1 VRALYAASALLA
13 TLLGTGPASAQ
24 GAAPVITMDEA
35 SQVIAGARVYAA
47 AHNLTLSFVVDD
59 AAGHIV
65 MAARMDGA
73 AFGTLAFSEG
83 KAYASAAMGGLNGAE
98 LIARYHAEPWI
109 WGNAATLA
117 GNGPMLAG
125 AGTFPIK
132 RGNAVVGSFAA
143 SGAGPDEDDA
153 AARAGIASAHMAT

>member
-1 VRALYAASALLA
+1 MRAFYVASALLA
-13 TLLGTGPASAQ
+13 TLSSTGPVSAQ
-24 GAAPVITMDEA
+24 GATRPITMNEA
-35 SQVIAGARVYAA
+35 ARVIDGARSYAA
-47 AHNLTLSFVVDD
+47 THRLRLSFVVDD
-59 AAGHIV
+59 AGGHIV
-65 MAARMDGA
+65 VAARMDGA

-98 LIARYHAEPWI
+98 LIARYKAEPWI
-109 WGNAATLA
+109 WGNAAVMA

-132 RGNAVVGSFAA
+132 RGNVKIGSFAA

-153 AARAGIASAHMAT
+153 AARAGIASAHLAT